1 MMTGWSITLRAART
15 RNYTV
20 SCAQVSFLIAL
31 SMITAC
37 QSAPPPEKKNTVELT
52 LIAGLNM
59 NPNRRGVASPLK
71 VTVYALNDDEAFLD
85 AGFLTIT
92 ESPDPELKKEMQQ
105 LWEGILRPGEK
116 KQVTV
121 VTDDTAHV
129 LGIVAAYRDIQK
141 AQWSASSPLPEKPSV
156 SWYQALWPWHTEAP
170 AQPVEITF
178 DKLNITIKGLNREN
192 E

>member
-1 MMTGWSITLRAART
+1 MTGWSITLRAART

-20 SCAQVSFLIAL
+20 SCAQVSFLIVL
-31 SMITAC
+31 SMMTAC

-121 VTDDTAHV
+121 VTDDTAHA
-129 LGIVAAYRDIQK
+129 LGIVAAY
-141 AQWSASSPLPEKPSV
+141 LPCPVRRLTALLVCLTINTRCLSCMTTPCKP
-156 SWYQALWPWHTEAP
+156 A
-170 AQPVEITF
+170 I
-178 DKLNITIKGLNREN
+178 R
-192 E
+192 

>member
-20 SCAQVSFLIAL
+20 SCAQVSFLIVL
-31 SMITAC
+31 SMMTAC

-121 VTDDTAHV
+121 VTDDTAHA
-129 LGIVAAYRDIQK
+129 LGIVAE
-141 AQWSASSPLPEKPSV
+141 SAVFPLAGRAFSKPDPTFRTSRAERIHLRTGGGRFMV
-156 SWYQALWPWHTEAP
+156 AAAL
-170 AQPVEITF
+170 
-178 DKLNITIKGLNREN
+178 GG
-192 E
+192 